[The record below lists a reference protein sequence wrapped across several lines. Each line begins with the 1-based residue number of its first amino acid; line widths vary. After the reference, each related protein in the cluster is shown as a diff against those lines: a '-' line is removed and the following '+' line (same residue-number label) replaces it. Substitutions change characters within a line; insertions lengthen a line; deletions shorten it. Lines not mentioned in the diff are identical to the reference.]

1 MKGNGEKT
9 SLRLYSYILIRKNAY
24 LHLAGNLA
32 ESVTYLL
39 KYNTKLQVLFFY
51 PRTRV
56 VLSKLSCNTI

>member
-1 MKGNGEKT
+1 MKGNEEKT

-51 PRTRV
+51 PRTRAV
-56 VLSKLSCNTI
+56 